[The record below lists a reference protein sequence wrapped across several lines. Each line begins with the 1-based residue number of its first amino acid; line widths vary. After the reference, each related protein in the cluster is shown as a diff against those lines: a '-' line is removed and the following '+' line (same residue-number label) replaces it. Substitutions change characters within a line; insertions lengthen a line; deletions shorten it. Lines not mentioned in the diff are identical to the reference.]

1 MVPIIC
7 PQGNYDHHNILAIM
21 WGDVYWQKKVALLKG
36 YMMKNNY
43 FVWGFNFITVYFG
56 MT

>member
-7 PQGNYDHHNILAIM
+7 PQGNYEHHHILAIM